1 MAGGKIDILVE
12 PDLKG
17 FEGKMESGLQ
27 GGLGKAKSFAAQLG
41 LLFGAAELAKG
52 IAGLGVQFESQMNTM
67 AAVSQATGAQLDAVA
82 EKARELGND
91 TSLTATSAS
100 DAAAAMTEL
109 AKGGF
114 TVEQSMDAAR
124 GTLQLAAAAQVDA
137 ATAATIQSQALQ
149 SFSLGAADAA
159 RVSDILAGA
168 ANASSAE
175 IEGIA
180 QGLQQAGTVANQ
192 FGLTID
198 DTATALAM
206 FANAGIQG
214 SDAGTLL
221 KSALLALTDQGKPA
235 QAAMEELGL
244 SVYDMQG
251 NFVGLPSLFEQLARA
266 QSEMTPEAYQAA
278 TATLFGSDAM
288 RLAGIAADQGR
299 GGFENLREAVT
310 RQGQA
315 AEVAAA
321 QTRGLPGALER
332 VQNAA
337 EEAGLAIYTA
347 LSDELVA
354 GVDAATTAIEG
365 LGPVLAAGFET
376 ALAVIGPVA
385 SGIGDV
391 GSAMSGLIGPATGA
405 AAAMALA
412 KWGDFPA
419 KLGAGT
425 GALKGFGDQMLIQA
439 KLAHQSGVEIT
450 RVGEAIAVLESRSPT
465 ISKMGDAYRK
475 SGAEARAFGQMAM
488 MTGRQVD
495 GLGGAMLTARG
506 AATRFGGELRGV
518 AAGGL
523 SLFKS
528 GAQGIMTMLGGPWGL
543 ALTAAGLAIG
553 AFVQRHQEAAQ
564 AELEHKQRQDELRG
578 TLDETTGSITA
589 QTEALVLKRAE
600 EEGWSKTATE
610 LGISQGTL
618 AQAMQGNAD
627 AIRAVDA
634 AVTVSNASAIKGS
647 EFWAKFGED
656 LTRAGVSADDVAQSL
671 NGNAEASKRL
681 GDALD
686 EIPRKSALSSNR
698 AGLRDLK
705 REIDEATEG
714 ANALRDGVMG
724 YSDKLAEVQTQLEA
738 ERQLALAEALKAT
751 RGAVDLLGDSITAI
765 PDDKS
770 IRVEAD
776 AVTDETRKKLEE
788 MGLKVSE
795 PFNGEVTVT
804 FPDGMDI
811 ITMLDAIGVKID
823 ALPESGYIEIKNN
836 SPEVQAQLE
845 QLGLTTMDFEGK
857 VVLNSNDPE
866 VQERMIALGLLVREG
881 ADGEVRISDNVAE
894 VLAKLHG
901 LDGTRTEGD
910 HTQNDNVDETKKR
923 IDGLNDAN
931 TAAGHTQSDN
941 VPEAKRRI
949 DELNNRNTTST
960 HTIIT
965 RRVEMWQRMG
975 LSPEQA
981 NRAANNPDPYM
992 PQPMRLGGR
1001 LPAYAIG
1008 DRHSG
1013 YRLPSTGPGTEIVDG
1028 FLALDMSGMPVARL
1042 DAREWVINGES
1053 SETYHQL
1060 LRGINADTPRARAAM
1075 AAYES
1080 MPGYA
1085 KGRNPR
1091 GDDDRDTGR
1100 TDTDDT
1106 DDDKEDDTESG
1117 VDRAFRELEATS
1129 GGPYVWGGT
1138 SKGGSDCSGYVGLWQ
1153 IALQDLTPREQRLGT
1168 THTLLNGGW
1177 PDLVPGTDGLFI
1189 VGVNSQHMVAQLD
1202 GVNIESGGNG
1212 MQVGAGVTS
1221 PHALGGATL
1230 YYLPDS
1236 KIVGGTG
1243 KGRTSRSSGSSSGG
1257 DGKTDAERER
1267 ERLDEMA
1274 AESKPRLARSN
1285 THIPPD
1291 PIMSAALTGANDPT
1305 GLLELTRAGAWTDR
1319 FGITHAAPEDDPL
1332 VEFLLWAYGDQEQAD
1347 ADLAAAFNEANDP
1360 TGVRSMIEAGV
1371 WTGRFGAHYRAG
1383 RDSELV
1389 KAVQAA
1395 RQNGGYYAI
1404 RLRELQGEL
1413 EDRPSSVS
1421 ELLGNAAK
1429 GLVSETTS
1437 DVFTV
1442 LGHDDEL
1449 GPLLQIGLLAGKRA
1463 RGQTGGVD
1471 ASGKIVIED
1480 SSATEAK
1487 SGPSSTAPGVS
1498 EAEAEEIQPTGSA
1511 VYDPARGT
1519 EQWAGEILRALSITG
1534 NPSSWQGPMTEQGD
1548 IESGGDPD
1556 AMGPDSAEGRPA
1568 GVWQVKPRTYDAYR
1582 DPNLVNDVHDVLSNG
1597 VAALRYINAEYDQ
1610 LPWPTAA
1617 GYQAGGP
1624 VKRSKTGGRGPK
1636 DTIPAWLADGEFVVN
1651 ADAARENEAALT
1663 MINDGAD
1670 AAHVFA
1676 DAAVTT
1682 GTMAA
1687 GVGIDA
1693 LGGAARA
1700 AAMSMGPEG
1709 AALMPMIA
1717 MGEQLGGVLVDNL
1730 GQLAQSLAD
1739 DTISTAATSLAEQVD
1754 AGYSDARLSREVQV
1768 AQAAGRGGQRGVG
1781 TAVAERPP
1789 RPINVNAPGYDR
1801 RDLVA
1806 GIREAVNIERWE
1818 QGF

>member
-27 GGLGKAKSFAAQLG
+27 GGLGKARTFAAQLG

-52 IAGLGVQFESQMNTM
+52 VVGLGVEFESQMNTM
-67 AAVSQATGAQLDAVA
+67 SAVSQATGTQLDAVA
-82 EKARELGND
+82 AKARELGND
-91 TSLTATSAS
+91 TSLTATSAT

-114 TVEQSMDAAR
+114 TVEQSMSAAK
-124 GTLQLAAAAQVDA
+124 GTLQLAAAAQIDA

-149 SFSLGAADAA
+149 SFSLGAEDAA

-251 NFVGLPSLFEQLARA
+251 NFVGLPSLFEQLSKA

-299 GGFENLREAVT
+299 GGFENLRDAVT

-321 QTRGLPGALER
+321 QTKGLPGALER

-354 GVDAATTAIEG
+354 GVDAATSAIEG

-376 ALAVIGPVA
+376 ALGVIGPVA

-391 GSAMSGLIGPATGA
+391 GSAMSGLIGPATGMA
-405 AAAMALA
+405 AAIGMA
-412 KWGDFPA
+412 KWSDMPDRLA
-419 KLGAGT
+419 RST
-425 GALKGFGDQMLIQA
+425 GALRALGIESKRNQEFFAANG
-439 KLAHQSGVEIT
+439 QSIGRLTGALYEVEN
-450 RVGEAIAVLESRSPT
+450 RVPAIHRMGEAYRST
-465 ISKMGDAYRK
+465 
-475 SGAEARAFGQMAM
+475 GAQARAMGTLTRASALET
-488 MTGRQVD
+488 TGLHQQFLLAK
-495 GLGGAMLTARG
+495 GSAQTFGGALQGT
-506 AATRFGGELRGV
+506 

-523 SLFKS
+523 SALKTGAS
-528 GAQGIMTMLGGPWGL
+528 GLVSFLGGPWGV
-543 ALTAAGLAIG
+543 AFAAAGLAIG
-553 AFVQRHQEAAQ
+553 ALVQKHQEAAQ
-564 AELEHKQRQDELRG
+564 AELEHKQRQAELRD
-578 TLDETTGSITA
+578 TLDGTTGAITA
-589 QTEALVLKRAE
+589 QTEALMLKRAE
-600 EEGWSKTATE
+600 EAGWAQTATE

-618 AQAMQGNAD
+618 AQAMQGNAR
-627 AIRAVDA
+627 AIGEVDA
-634 AVTVSNASAIKGS
+634 AVAASNASAIRGS
-647 EFWAKFGED
+647 DFWGKYGASLD
-656 LTRAGVSADDVAQSL
+656 AAGVSAADMGAAMA
-671 NGNAEASKRL
+671 GNEDAARRVNKALHDIDAENKGVFSAGEWSTLQHELEETTK
-681 GDALD
+681 DAND
-686 EIPRKSALSSNR
+686 
-698 AGLRDLK
+698 
-705 REIDEATEG
+705 
-714 ANALRDGVMG
+714 LRDGVKG
-724 YSDKLAEVQTQLEA
+724 ASDELDEVQTEKA
-738 ERQLALAEALKAT
+738 RQQMLALERAMEST
-751 RGAVDLLGDSITAI
+751 RGAADLIGDAITAI
-765 PDDKS
+765 PDDKTVKVRS
-770 IRVEAD
+770 D
-776 AVTDETRKKLEE
+776 AITDDTRRKLEE
-788 MGLKVSE
+788 LDLQVSE
-795 PFNGEVTVT
+795 PFNGEVTIT

-811 ITMLDAIGVKID
+811 VTMLDSLGVQIETLPDGHIGITND
-823 ALPESGYIEIKNN
+823 
-836 SPEVQAQLE
+836 SPEVRE
-845 QLGLTTMDFEGK
+845 QLGMLGLTVAELPDGSIIID
-857 VVLNSNDPE
+857 SNDPQ
-866 VQERMIALGLLVREG
+866 VQERMIALGLLVREDKTG
-881 ADGEVRISDNVAE
+881 SVRIADNVDE
-894 VLAKLHG
+894 VLAKIYG
-901 LDGTRTEGD
+901 IDGTQTSGD
-910 HTQNDNVDETKKR
+910 HTQHDNVDDTHGR
-923 IDGLNDAN
+923 IGTLNSAN
-931 TAAGHTQSDN
+931 TDAGHRQSDN
-941 VPEAKRRI
+941 VPETKSRI
-949 DELNNRNTTST
+949 DELNNRNTSST
-960 HTIIT
+960 HTITT
-965 RRVEMWQRMG
+965 RRVEYWVSQGYSRQDAG
-975 LSPEQA
+975 RIQGPVPV
-981 NRAANNPDPYM
+981 NNT
-992 PQPMRLGGR
+992 GGR
-1001 LPAYAIG
+1001 FPAYAGG
-1008 DRHSG
+1008 DRHDG
-1013 YRLPSTGPGTEIVDG
+1013 YRLPGTGPGTEITDG
-1028 FLALDMSGMPVARL
+1028 FLAVDMMGMPVARL
-1042 DAREWVINGES
+1042 DADEWIINGES
-1053 SETYHQL
+1053 SEKYHQL
-1060 LRGINADTPRARAAM
+1060 LRGINQNTPKARAALDM
-1075 AAYES
+1075 FQS

-1085 KGRNPR
+1085 EGRNPR
-1091 GDDDRDTGR
+1091 GEDDDRDTGR
-1100 TDTDDT
+1100 TDADDT
-1106 DDDKEDDTESG
+1106 DADDDEDDAESG
-1117 VDRAFRELEATS
+1117 VDRAFRELEGTS

-1153 IALQDLTPREQRLGT
+1153 IALQDIEPREQRLGT
-1168 THTLLNGGW
+1168 THTLLGGGW
-1177 PDLVPGTDGLFI
+1177 PDLVPGSDGLFI
-1189 VGVNSQHMVAQLD
+1189 VGVNSEHMVAQLD
-1202 GVNIESGGNG
+1202 GTNIESGGNG
-1212 MQVGAGVTS
+1212 MQVGAGATS

-1230 YYLPDS
+1230 YYLPDD
-1236 KIVGGTG
+1236 KIVGGAG
-1243 KGRTSRSSGSSSGG
+1243 KGSSSRSSGSSSG
-1257 DGKTDAERER
+1257 DKKTDAERER

-1274 AESKPRLARSN
+1274 AESSPRLARSN
-1285 THIPPD
+1285 TQIPPD

-1319 FGITHAAPEDDPL
+1319 FGVAHAPEQDPL
-1332 VEFLLWAYGDQEQAD
+1332 VEFLLWAYGDQDQAD
-1347 ADLAAAFNEANDP
+1347 TDLAAAFNEANDP

-1395 RQNGGYYAI
+1395 RENGGYYAI

-1421 ELLGNAAK
+1421 ELLGNAA
-1429 GLVSETTS
+1429 GDAVTEGTS
-1437 DVFTV
+1437 DLFSV

-1449 GPLLQIGLLAGKRA
+1449 GPLLQLGMLAGKRA
-1463 RGQTGGVD
+1463 RGQSGGVD

-1480 SSATEAK
+1480 STAAEPK
-1487 SGPSSTAPGVS
+1487 SGPGGSGIS

-1519 EQWAGEILRALSITG
+1519 EQWAGEILRALEITD
-1534 NPSSWQGPMTEQGD
+1534 NPAAWSGPMTEQGD
-1548 IESGGDPD
+1548 IESGGNPD
-1556 AMGPDSAEGRPA
+1556 AVGPDSPEGTPE
-1568 GVWQVKPRTYDAYR
+1568 GVWQVKPGTYSAYR

-1597 VAALRYINAEYDQ
+1597 VAALRYINATYDQ

-1617 GYQAGGP
+1617 GYQTGGP
-1624 VKRSKTGGRGPK
+1624 VYPGKRGGRGPK
-1636 DTIPAWLADGEFVVN
+1636 DTIPVWLSEGEFVVN

-1687 GVGIDA
+1687 GIGVDA

-1700 AAMSMGPEG
+1700 AASSLGPQG

-1730 GQLAQSLAD
+1730 GQLAQGLAD
-1739 DTISTAATSLAEQVD
+1739 DTINTAATSLAEQVD
-1754 AGYSDARLSREVQV
+1754 AGYSDERLAREVQV
-1768 AQAAGRGGQRGVG
+1768 AQVAGRGAGAGGG
-1781 TAVAERPP
+1781 TAVAERPA
-1789 RPINVNAPGYDR
+1789 RPINVQANGYDR
-1801 RDLVA
+1801 RELVA
-1806 GIREAVNIERWE
+1806 GVREAINIERWE

>member
-41 LLFGAAELAKG
+41 LIFGAAELAKG
-52 IAGLGVQFESQMNTM
+52 IVGLGVEFESQMNTM
-67 AAVSQATGAQLDAVA
+67 AAVSQATGTQLDAVA
-82 EKARELGND
+82 AKARELGND
-91 TSLTATSAS
+91 TSLTATSAT

-114 TVEQSMDAAR
+114 SVEQSMDAAK
-124 GTLQLAAAAQVDA
+124 GTLQLAAAAQIDA

-149 SFSLGAADAA
+149 SFSLGAEDAA

-251 NFVGLPSLFEQLARA
+251 NFVGLPSLFEQLAAA

-288 RLAGIAADQGR
+288 RLAGIAAEQGR
-299 GGFENLREAVT
+299 GGFENLRDAVT

-321 QTRGLPGALER
+321 QTEGLPGALER

-337 EEAGLAIYTA
+337 EEAGLAVYTA
-347 LSDELVA
+347 LSDEMVA
-354 GVDAATTAIEG
+354 GVDAATAAIEA
-365 LGPVLAAGFET
+365 LGPVVAAGFET

-391 GSAMSGLIGPATGA
+391 ASAMSGLIGPATGM
-405 AAAMALA
+405 AAAMAMS
-412 KWGDFPA
+412 KWADLPG

-425 GALKGFGDQMLIQA
+425 GALKSFGDEMLLQA
-439 KLAHQSGVEIT
+439 KLAHQSGVEIG

-475 SGAEARAFGQMAM
+475 TGAEARVLGQMAM
-488 MTGRQVD
+488 MTGREVD
-495 GLGGAMLTARG
+495 DLGGRMLVARG
-506 AATRFGGELRGV
+506 AATRFGGELRGI

-528 GAQGIMTMLGGPWGL
+528 GAQGLLTLLGGPWGL

-553 AFVQRHQEAAQ
+553 ALVQRHQEAAQ

-578 TLDETTGSITA
+578 TLDQTTGSITA

-618 AQAMQGNAD
+618 AQAMQGNAE
-627 AIRAVDA
+627 AIREVDA
-634 AVTVSNASAIKGS
+634 AVTVSYASAIRGS

-656 LTRAGVSADDVAQSL
+656 LTKAGVSADDVAESL

-686 EIPRKSALSSNR
+686 AIPQKSMFESNR
-698 AGLRDLK
+698 AGLRDLR
-705 REIDEATEG
+705 REIDGATEG
-714 ANALRDGVMG
+714 AKALRDGVKG
-724 YSDKLAEVQTQLEA
+724 YSDLLAEVQTQLAA
-738 ERQLALAEALKAT
+738 ERQLALAEAMEAT
-751 RGAVDLLGDSITAI
+751 RGVADLLGDAITAI
-765 PDDKS
+765 PDDKTVKVAS
-770 IRVEAD
+770 D
-776 AVTDETRKKLEE
+776 AVTADTRRELEE
-788 MGLKVSE
+788 LGLQVSQ

-811 ITMLDAIGVKID
+811 VTMLDAIGVKIG
-823 ALPESGYIEIKNN
+823 ALPETGHIEILNN

-857 VVLNSNDPE
+857 VVLDSNDPE
-866 VQERMIALGLLVREG
+866 VMERMIALGLLVREDKTG
-881 ADGEVRISDNVAE
+881 QVRIADNVDE
-894 VLAKLHG
+894 VLARLHG
-901 LDGTRTEGD
+901 LDGKQTSGD
-910 HTQNDNVDETKKR
+910 HTQHDNVDDTQRR
-923 IDGLNDAN
+923 IRGLNDEN
-931 TAAGHTQSDN
+931 TGAGHTQDDN
-941 VPEAKRRI
+941 VPDVRREI
-949 DELNNRNTTST
+949 DSLNNRNTSST
-960 HTIIT
+960 HTITT
-965 RRVEMWQRMG
+965 RRVEYWVSQG
-975 LSPEQA
+975 YSQEQA
-981 NRAANNPDPYM
+981 GRIQGPVPLNNA
-992 PQPMRLGGR
+992 GGR
-1001 LPAYAIG
+1001 FLPAYALG
-1008 DRHSG
+1008 DRHAG
-1013 YRLPSTGPGTEIVDG
+1013 YRLPSTGPGTEITDG
-1028 FLALDMSGMPVARL
+1028 FLAVDGYGMPVARL
-1042 DAREWVINGES
+1042 DADEWIINGES

-1075 AAYES
+1075 AAYQS
-1080 MPGYA
+1080 LPGYA
-1085 KGRNPR
+1085 EGRNPR
-1091 GDDDRDTGR
+1091 GDDDDRDTGR
-1100 TDTDDT
+1100 TDADDTDT
-1106 DDDKEDDTESG
+1106 DDDEDDTESG
-1117 VDRAFRELEATS
+1117 VDRAFRELEGTS

-1138 SKGGSDCSGYVGLWQ
+1138 SKSGADCSGYVGLWQ
-1153 IALQDLTPREQRLGT
+1153 IALQDITPREQRLGT
-1168 THTLLNGGW
+1168 THTLLSGQW

-1189 VGVNSQHMVAQLD
+1189 VGVNSEHMVAQLD
-1202 GVNIESGGNG
+1202 GTNIESGGSG
-1212 MQVGAGVTS
+1212 MQVGAGATS
-1221 PHALGGATL
+1221 PYALGGATL
-1230 YYLPDS
+1230 YYLPDD
-1236 KIVGGTG
+1236 KIVGGAN
-1243 KGRTSRSSGSSSGG
+1243 KGRSSRSSSGG
-1257 DGKTDAERER
+1257 DKKMDAERER

-1285 THIPPD
+1285 TQIPPD

-1319 FGITHAAPEDDPL
+1319 FGVAHAPEDDPL
-1332 VEFLLWAYGDQEQAD
+1332 VEFLLWAYGDQDQAD
-1347 ADLAAAFNEANDP
+1347 TDLAAAFNEANDP

-1395 RQNGGYYAI
+1395 RENGGYYAI

-1413 EDRPSSVS
+1413 DDRPSSVS
-1421 ELLGNAAK
+1421 ELLGNAA
-1429 GLVSETTS
+1429 GDAVTEGTS
-1437 DVFTV
+1437 DLFTV

-1449 GPLLQIGLLAGKRA
+1449 GPLLQLGILAGKRA
-1463 RGQTGGVD
+1463 RGQSGGVD

-1480 SSATEAK
+1480 STAAEPK
-1487 SGPSSTAPGVS
+1487 PSSAASAPGVS
-1498 EAEAEEIQPTGSA
+1498 EEEAEETQPTGSA
-1511 VYDPARGT
+1511 VYDPSRGA
-1519 EQWAGEILRALSITG
+1519 EQWAGEILRALEITG
-1534 NPSSWQGPMTEQGD
+1534 NPSSWSGPMTEQGD
-1548 IESGGDPD
+1548 IESGGDPS
-1556 AMGPDSAEGRPA
+1556 ALGPDSPEGRPA
-1568 GVWQVKPRTYDAYR
+1568 GVWQVKPGTYSAYR

-1597 VAALRYINAEYDQ
+1597 VAALRYVNATYDQ

-1617 GYQAGGP
+1617 GYQDGGP
-1624 VKRSKTGGRGPK
+1624 VTRGKRGGRGPK
-1636 DTIPAWLADGEFVVN
+1636 DTIPVWLSEGEFVVN
-1651 ADAARENEAALT
+1651 ADAAREHEAALT

-1687 GVGIDA
+1687 GIGVDA

-1700 AAMSMGPEG
+1700 AASSLGPQG
-1709 AALMPMIA
+1709 AALMPMIS
-1717 MGEQLGGVLVDNL
+1717 MGEQLGGVLVENL
-1730 GQLAQSLAD
+1730 GQLAQGLAD
-1739 DTISTAATSLAEQVD
+1739 DTIDTAATSLAEQFD
-1754 AGYSDARLSREVQV
+1754 AGYSDSRLAREVQV
-1768 AQAAGRGGQRGVG
+1768 AQAAGRGAHAGGG
-1781 TAVAERPP
+1781 TAVAERPA
-1789 RPINVNAPGYDR
+1789 RPINVNTNGYDR

-1806 GIREAVNIERWE
+1806 GIRQATYIERWE

>member
-27 GGLGKAKSFAAQLG
+27 GGLGKARNFAAQLG

-52 IAGLGVQFESQMNTM
+52 VVGLGVQFESQMNTM
-67 AAVSQATGAQLDAVA
+67 SAVSQATGTQLDAVA
-82 EKARELGND
+82 AKARELGND
-91 TSLTATSAS
+91 TSLTATSAT

-114 TVEQSMDAAR
+114 TVEQSMSAAK
-124 GTLQLAAAAQVDA
+124 GTLQLAAAAQIDA

-149 SFSLGAADAA
+149 SFSLGAEDAA

-180 QGLQQAGTVANQ
+180 QGLQQAGTVASQ

-251 NFVGLPSLFEQLARA
+251 NFVGLPSLFEQLAQA

-299 GGFENLREAVT
+299 GGFENLRDAVT

-321 QTRGLPGALER
+321 QTKGLPGALER

-347 LSDELVA
+347 LSDELVT
-354 GVDAATTAIEG
+354 GVDAATSAIEG

-376 ALAVIGPVA
+376 ALGVIGPVA

-391 GSAMSGLIGPATGA
+391 ASALSGLAGPAGGAIAAIGISTWADLPNRLNAGSSALLGFGGHMQAQQKLAQRMGKEIGTIGSAL
-405 AAAMALA
+405 
-412 KWGDFPA
+412 
-419 KLGAGT
+419 
-425 GALKGFGDQMLIQA
+425 
-439 KLAHQSGVEIT
+439 
-450 RVGEAIAVLESRSPT
+450 AVLESRSPAVAGMAGAFRT
-465 ISKMGDAYRK
+465 AASPAMTLGKNTKRAAEDLSGLARVSQVAKGNALQLGGTLSGVAHGGMSLLK
-475 SGAEARAFGQMAM
+475 SGAS
-488 MTGRQVD
+488 
-495 GLGGAMLTARG
+495 GLVS
-506 AATRFGGELRGV
+506 F
-518 AAGGL
+518 
-523 SLFKS
+523 
-528 GAQGIMTMLGGPWGL
+528 LGGPWGV
-543 ALTAAGLAIG
+543 AFAAAGLAIG
-553 AFVQRHQEAAQ
+553 ALVQKHQEAAQ
-564 AELEHKQRQDELRG
+564 AEIEHKQRQAELRD
-578 TLDETTGSITA
+578 TLDDTTGSITA
-589 QTEALVLKRAE
+589 QTEALMLKRAE
-600 EEGWSKTATE
+600 EAGWAQTATE

-618 AQAMQGNAD
+618 AQAMQGNAR
-627 AIRAVDA
+627 AIGEVDA
-634 AVTVSNASAIKGS
+634 AVAASNASAIRGS
-647 EFWAKFGED
+647 DFWGKYGSSLDA
-656 LTRAGVSADDVAQSL
+656 AGVSAADMGAAMA
-671 NGNAEASKRL
+671 GNE
-681 GDALD
+681 DAARRVNKALHD
-686 EIPRKSALSSNR
+686 IDADNYGTFSAGEWSTLQHE
-698 AGLRDLK
+698 LEETTQD
-705 REIDEATEG
+705 
-714 ANALRDGVMG
+714 ANDLRDGVKG
-724 YSDKLAEVQTQLEA
+724 ASDELDEVQTEKARKQM
-738 ERQLALAEALKAT
+738 LALERAMEST
-751 RGAVDLLGDSITAI
+751 RGAADLIGDAITSI
-765 PDDKS
+765 PDDKTVKVRS
-770 IRVEAD
+770 D
-776 AVTDETRKKLEE
+776 AITDDTRRKLEE
-788 MGLKVSE
+788 LDLQVSE
-795 PFNGEVTVT
+795 PFNGEVTIT

-811 ITMLDAIGVKID
+811 VTMLDSLGVQIETLPDGHIGITND
-823 ALPESGYIEIKNN
+823 
-836 SPEVQAQLE
+836 SPEVRE
-845 QLGLTTMDFEGK
+845 QLGLLGLTVSELPDGSIIID
-857 VVLNSNDPE
+857 SNDPQ
-866 VQERMIALGLLVREG
+866 VQERMIALGLLVKDEMT
-881 ADGEVRISDNVAE
+881 GEVRIADNVDE
-894 VLAKLHG
+894 VLAKIYG
-901 LDGTRTEGD
+901 IDGTQTSGD
-910 HTQNDNVDETKKR
+910 HTQNDNVDDTHGR
-923 IDGLNDAN
+923 IDSLNSAN
-931 TAAGHTQSDN
+931 TDAGHRQSDN
-941 VPEAKRRI
+941 VPEAKSRI
-949 DELNNRNTTST
+949 DELNNRNTSST
-960 HTIIT
+960 HTITT
-965 RRVEMWQRMG
+965 RRVEYWVSQGHSREDAG
-975 LSPEQA
+975 RIQGPVPI
-981 NRAANNPDPYM
+981 NNT
-992 PQPMRLGGR
+992 GGR
-1001 LPAYAIG
+1001 FPAYAGG
-1008 DRHSG
+1008 DRHDG
-1013 YRLPSTGPGTEIVDG
+1013 YRLPGAGPGTEITDG
-1028 FLALDMSGMPVARL
+1028 FLAVDMMGMPVARL
-1042 DAREWVINGES
+1042 DADEWIINGES

-1060 LRGINADTPRARAAM
+1060 LRGINQNTPKARAALNM
-1075 AAYES
+1075 FQS

-1085 KGRNPR
+1085 EGRNPR
-1091 GDDDRDTGR
+1091 GDDDDRDTGR
-1100 TDTDDT
+1100 TDADDTDT
-1106 DDDKEDDTESG
+1106 DDDEDDAESG
-1117 VDRAFRELEATS
+1117 VDRAFRELEGTS

-1153 IALQDLTPREQRLGT
+1153 IALQDIEPREQRLGT
-1168 THTLLNGGW
+1168 THTLLGGGW

-1189 VGVNSQHMVAQLD
+1189 VGVNSEHMVAQLD
-1202 GVNIESGGNG
+1202 GTNIESGGNG
-1212 MQVGAGVTS
+1212 MQVGAGATS

-1230 YYLPDS
+1230 YYLPDD
-1236 KIVGGTG
+1236 KIVGGSG
-1243 KGRTSRSSGSSSGG
+1243 KGRSSRSGSTS
-1257 DGKTDAERER
+1257 DKKTDAERER

-1274 AESKPRLARSN
+1274 AESSPRLARSN
-1285 THIPPD
+1285 TQLPPD

-1319 FGITHAAPEDDPL
+1319 FGVAHAPEQDPL
-1332 VEFLLWAYGDQEQAD
+1332 VEFLMWAYGDQDQAD
-1347 ADLAAAFNEANDP
+1347 TDLAAAFNEANDP

-1395 RQNGGYYAI
+1395 RENGGYYAI

-1413 EDRPSSVS
+1413 EDGPSSVS
-1421 ELLGNAAK
+1421 ELLGNAA
-1429 GLVSETTS
+1429 GDAVTEGTS
-1437 DVFTV
+1437 DLFSV

-1449 GPLLQIGLLAGKRA
+1449 GPLLQLGMLAGKRA
-1463 RGQTGGVD
+1463 RGQSGGVD

-1480 SSATEAK
+1480 STAAEPK
-1487 SGPSSTAPGVS
+1487 SGPAGSGIS

-1519 EQWAGEILRALSITG
+1519 EQWAGEILRALEITD
-1534 NPSSWQGPMTEQGD
+1534 NPSAWSGPMTEQGD
-1548 IESGGDPD
+1548 IESGGNPD
-1556 AMGPDSAEGRPA
+1556 AVGPDSAEGTPE
-1568 GVWQVKPRTYDAYR
+1568 GVWQVKPGTYSAYR
-1582 DPNLVNDVHDVLSNG
+1582 DPNLVDDVRDVLSNG
-1597 VAALRYINAEYDQ
+1597 VAALRYINATYDA

-1617 GYQAGGP
+1617 GYQSGGQ
-1624 VKRSKTGGRGPK
+1624 VYSGKRGGRGPK
-1636 DTIPAWLADGEFVVN
+1636 DNIPVWLSEGEFVVN

-1687 GVGIDA
+1687 GIGVDA

-1700 AAMSMGPEG
+1700 AVSSLGPQG
-1709 AALMPMIA
+1709 AALMPAIA

-1730 GQLAQSLAD
+1730 GQLAQGLAD

-1754 AGYSDARLSREVQV
+1754 AGYSDERLAREVQV
-1768 AQAAGRGGQRGVG
+1768 AQVAGRGTGAGGG
-1781 TAVAERPP
+1781 TAVAERPA
-1789 RPINVNAPGYDR
+1789 RPINVQATGYDR
-1801 RDLVA
+1801 RELVA
-1806 GIREAVNIERWE
+1806 GIRQATNIERWE

>member
-27 GGLGKAKSFAAQLG
+27 GGLGKARSFAAQLG

-52 IAGLGVQFESQMNTM
+52 VVGLGVEFESQMNTM
-67 AAVSQATGAQLDAVA
+67 SAVSQATGTQLDAVA
-82 EKARELGND
+82 AKARELGND

-114 TVEQSMDAAR
+114 SVEQSMSAAK
-124 GTLQLAAAAQVDA
+124 GTLQLAAAAQIDA

-149 SFSLGAADAA
+149 SFSLGAEDAA

-180 QGLQQAGTVANQ
+180 QGLQQAGTVASQ

-251 NFVGLPSLFEQLARA
+251 NFVGLPSLFEQLAAA

-299 GGFENLREAVT
+299 GGFENLRDAVT

-321 QTRGLPGALER
+321 QTKGLPGALER

-354 GVDAATTAIEG
+354 GVDAATSAIEG

-376 ALAVIGPVA
+376 ALGVIGPVA

-391 GSAMSGLIGPATGA
+391 GSAMSGLIGPATGMA
-405 AAAMALA
+405 AALALA
-412 KWGDFPA
+412 KWGDLPA

-425 GALKGFGDQMLIQA
+425 GALKGFGDEMLLQA
-439 KLAHQSGVEIT
+439 KLAHQSGVEIG
-450 RVGEAIAVLESRSPT
+450 RVGEAVAVLESRSPT

-475 SGAEARAFGQMAM
+475 SGAEARVFGQMAM

-495 GLGGAMLTARG
+495 DLGGHMLVARG

-528 GAQGIMTMLGGPWGL
+528 GAQGIMTLLGGPWGL

-578 TLDETTGSITA
+578 TLDQTTGSITA

-627 AIRAVDA
+627 AIREVDA
-634 AVTVSNASAIKGS
+634 AVTVSYASAIKGS
-647 EFWAKFGED
+647 EFWGKFGDD
-656 LTRAGVSADDVAQSL
+656 LAKAGVSADDVAESL

-686 EIPRKSALSSNR
+686 EIPQKSKFESNR
-698 AGLRDLK
+698 AGLQDLK
-705 REIDEATEG
+705 REIDNTTEG
-714 ANALRDGVMG
+714 AKALRDGVKG
-724 YSDKLAEVQTQLEA
+724 YSDRLAEVQTQLAA
-738 ERQLALAEALKAT
+738 ERQLALAKAMEAT
-751 RGAVDLLGDSITAI
+751 RGAADLLGDSITAI

-770 IRVEAD
+770 IRVAAD
-776 AVTDETRKKLEE
+776 AVTEDTRKKLEE
-788 MGLKVSE
+788 LGLQVSQ
-795 PFNGEVTVT
+795 PFNGEVTVS

-811 ITMLDAIGVKID
+811 VTMLDSIGVQIEK
-823 ALPESGYIEIKNN
+823 LPSGHISISND
-836 SPEVQAQLE
+836 SPEVRAQLE
-845 QLGLTTMDFEGK
+845 QLGLK
-857 VVLNSNDPE
+857 VAELPDGRVIIDSNDPQ
-866 VQERMIALGLLVREG
+866 VQERMIALGLLVRE
-881 ADGEVRISDNVAE
+881 DKTGEVRIADNVDE
-894 VLAKLHG
+894 VLARLHG
-901 LDGTRTEGD
+901 DLDGTQTSGD
-910 HTQNDNVDETKKR
+910 HTQHDNVDDTHGR
-923 IDGLNDAN
+923 IDTLNSAN
-931 TAAGHTQSDN
+931 TDAGHRQSDN
-941 VPEAKRRI
+941 VPETKSRI
-949 DELNNRNTTST
+949 DELNNRNTSST
-960 HTIIT
+960 HTITT
-965 RRVEMWQRMG
+965 RRVEYWVSQGYSRQEAG
-975 LSPEQA
+975 RIQGPVPI
-981 NRAANNPDPYM
+981 NNT
-992 PQPMRLGGR
+992 GGR
-1001 LPAYAIG
+1001 FPAYAAG

-1013 YRLPSTGPGTEIVDG
+1013 YRLPGTGPGTEITDG
-1028 FLALDMSGMPVARL
+1028 FLAVDMMGMPVARL
-1042 DAREWVINGES
+1042 DANEWIINGES

-1075 AAYES
+1075 AAYQS

-1085 KGRNPR
+1085 EGRNPR
-1091 GDDDRDTGR
+1091 GDDDDRDTGR
-1100 TDTDDT
+1100 TDADDT
-1106 DDDKEDDTESG
+1106 DADDDEDDAESG
-1117 VDRAFRELEATS
+1117 VDRAFRELEGTS

-1153 IALQDLTPREQRLGT
+1153 IALQDIEPREQRLGT
-1168 THTLLNGGW
+1168 TNTLLGGGW

-1189 VGVNSQHMVAQLD
+1189 VGVNSEHMVAQLD

-1212 MQVGAGVTS
+1212 MQVGAGATS

-1230 YYLPDS
+1230 YYLPDD
-1236 KIVGGTG
+1236 KIVGGAG
-1243 KGRTSRSSGSSSGG
+1243 KGRTSRTSRSSGSSSG

-1274 AESKPRLARSN
+1274 AESSPRLARSN
-1285 THIPPD
+1285 TQIPPD

-1319 FGITHAAPEDDPL
+1319 FGVAHAPEQDPL
-1332 VEFLLWAYGDQEQAD
+1332 VEFLLWAYGDQDQAD
-1347 ADLAAAFNEANDP
+1347 TDLAAAFNEANDP

-1395 RQNGGYYAI
+1395 RENGGYYAI

-1421 ELLGNAAK
+1421 ELLGNAA
-1429 GLVSETTS
+1429 GDAVTEGTS
-1437 DVFTV
+1437 DLFTV

-1449 GPLLQIGLLAGKRA
+1449 GPLLQLGMLAGKRA
-1463 RGQTGGVD
+1463 RGQAGGVD

-1480 SSATEAK
+1480 STAAEPK
-1487 SGPSSTAPGVS
+1487 PSSAASAAGVS

-1519 EQWAGEILRALSITG
+1519 EQWAGEILRALEITG
-1534 NPSSWQGPMTEQGD
+1534 NPAAWSGPMTEQGD
-1548 IESGGDPD
+1548 IESGGNPD
-1556 AMGPDSAEGRPA
+1556 AVGPDSPEGTPE
-1568 GVWQVKPRTYDAYR
+1568 GVWQAKPGTYSAYR

-1597 VAALRYINAEYDQ
+1597 VAALRYVNATYDQ

-1617 GYQAGGP
+1617 GYQTGGP
-1624 VKRSKTGGRGPK
+1624 VYPGKRGGRGPK
-1636 DTIPAWLADGEFVVN
+1636 DTIPVWLSEGEFVVN

-1687 GVGIDA
+1687 GIGVDA

-1700 AAMSMGPEG
+1700 AASSLGPQG

-1730 GQLAQSLAD
+1730 GQLAQGLAD
-1739 DTISTAATSLAEQVD
+1739 DTINTAATSLAEQVD
-1754 AGYSDARLSREVQV
+1754 AGYSDERLAREVQV
-1768 AQAAGRGGQRGVG
+1768 AQAGGRGARAGGG
-1781 TAVAERPP
+1781 TAVAERPA
-1789 RPINVNAPGYDR
+1789 RPINVHAPGYDR

-1806 GIREAVNIERWE
+1806 GIRQATYIERWE

>member
-1 MAGGKIDILVE
+1 
-12 PDLKG
+12 
-17 FEGKMESGLQ
+17 MESGLQ
-27 GGLGKAKSFAAQLG
+27 GGLGKARNFAAQLG

-52 IAGLGVQFESQMNTM
+52 VVGLGVEFESQMNTM
-67 AAVSQATGAQLDAVA
+67 SAVSQATGTQLDAVA
-82 EKARELGND
+82 AKARELGND

-114 TVEQSMDAAR
+114 TVEQSMSAAK
-124 GTLQLAAAAQVDA
+124 GTLQLAAAAQIDA

-149 SFSLGAADAA
+149 SFSLGAEDAA

-251 NFVGLPSLFEQLARA
+251 NFVGLPSLFEQLAKA

-299 GGFENLREAVT
+299 GGFENLRDAVT

-321 QTRGLPGALER
+321 QTKGLPGALER

-354 GVDAATTAIEG
+354 GVDAATSAIDG

-391 GSAMSGLIGPATGA
+391 ASAMSGLIGPATGMA
-405 AAAMALA
+405 AAIAMSKWADLPGRINAGSSALQGFGGHMRAQQSLAARLGKEIGVVGSALA
-412 KWGDFPA
+412 V
-419 KLGAGT
+419 
-425 GALKGFGDQMLIQA
+425 I
-439 KLAHQSGVEIT
+439 
-450 RVGEAIAVLESRSPT
+450 ESRSPAVAGMT
-465 ISKMGDAYRK
+465 SAFRTAASPAMTLGRNTKRAAEDL
-475 SGAEARAFGQMAM
+475 SGMARVS
-488 MTGRQVD
+488 QVAK
-495 GLGGAMLTARG
+495 GNALQLGGALS
-506 AATRFGGELRGV
+506 GV
-518 AAGGL
+518 AHGGMSAL
-523 SLFKS
+523 KTGASSLVTF
-528 GAQGIMTMLGGPWGL
+528 LGGPWGV
-543 ALTAAGLAIG
+543 AFAAAGLAIG
-553 AFVQRHQEAAQ
+553 ALVQRHQEAAQ
-564 AELEHKQRQDELRG
+564 AELEHKQRQSELRD
-578 TLDETTGSITA
+578 TLDDTTGAITA
-589 QTEALVLKRAE
+589 QTEALMLKRAE
-600 EEGWSKTATE
+600 EAGWAQTATD

-618 AQAMQGNAD
+618 AQAMQGNAR
-627 AIRAVDA
+627 AIGEIDA
-634 AVTVSNASAIKGS
+634 AVAASNASAIRGS
-647 EFWAKFGED
+647 EFWAKYGSTLD
-656 LTRAGVSADDVAQSL
+656 AAGVSAADMGAAMA
-671 NGNAEASKRL
+671 GNEDAARRVNAALHDIDAEHFGVFSAGEWTTLQHELEETTR
-681 GDALD
+681 DAND
-686 EIPRKSALSSNR
+686 
-698 AGLRDLK
+698 
-705 REIDEATEG
+705 
-714 ANALRDGVMG
+714 LRDGVKG
-724 YSDKLAEVQTQLEA
+724 ASDELDEVQTEQA
-738 ERQLALAEALKAT
+738 RQELLALERAMEST
-751 RGAVDLLGDSITAI
+751 RGAADLIGDSITAI
-765 PDDKS
+765 PDDKTVKVAS
-770 IRVEAD
+770 D
-776 AVTDETRKKLEE
+776 AVTADTRRELEE
-788 MGLKVSE
+788 LGLQVSQ

-811 ITMLDAIGVKID
+811 VTMLDAIGVQIEK
-823 ALPESGYIEIKNN
+823 LPDGHIGITND
-836 SPEVQAQLE
+836 SPEVREQLE
-845 QLGLTTMDFEGK
+845 RLGLK
-857 VVLNSNDPE
+857 VAELPDGQVIIDSNDPE
-866 VQERMIALGLLVREG
+866 VMERMIALGLLVQDEMT
-881 ADGEVRISDNVAE
+881 GEIRISDNVEE

-901 LDGTRTEGD
+901 LDGTQTEGD
-910 HTQNDNVDETKKR
+910 HTQSDNVDETRGR
-923 IDGLNDAN
+923 IDGLNAAD
-931 TAAGHTQSDN
+931 TGAGHTQDDN
-941 VPEAKRRI
+941 VPDVRREI
-949 DELNNRNTTST
+949 DSLNNRNTSST
-960 HTIIT
+960 HTITT
-965 RRVEMWQRMG
+965 RRVEYWVSQGYSRQDAG
-975 LSPEQA
+975 RIQGPVPL
-981 NRAANNPDPYM
+981 NNA
-992 PQPMRLGGR
+992 GGR
-1001 LPAYAIG
+1001 FLPAYALG
-1008 DRHSG
+1008 DRHAG
-1013 YRLPSTGPGTEIVDG
+1013 YRLPSTGPGTEITDG
-1028 FLALDMSGMPVARL
+1028 FLAVDMRGMPVARL
-1042 DAREWVINGES
+1042 DADEWIINGES

-1075 AAYES
+1075 AAYQS
-1080 MPGYA
+1080 LPGYA
-1085 KGRNPR
+1085 EGRNPR
-1091 GDDDRDTGR
+1091 GDDDDDDDRDTGR
-1100 TDTDDT
+1100 TDADDT
-1106 DDDKEDDTESG
+1106 DGDEDDTESG
-1117 VDRAFRELEATS
+1117 VDRAFRELESTS

-1138 SKGGSDCSGYVGLWQ
+1138 SKSGSDCSGYVGLWQ
-1153 IALQDLTPREQRLGT
+1153 IALQDITPREQRLGT
-1168 THTLLNGGW
+1168 THTLLGGGW
-1177 PDLVPGTDGLFI
+1177 PDLVPGSDGLFI
-1189 VGVNSQHMVAQLD
+1189 VGVNSEHMVAQLD

-1212 MQVGAGVTS
+1212 MQVGAGATS

-1230 YYLPDS
+1230 YYLPDD
-1236 KIVGGTG
+1236 KIVGGAG
-1243 KGRTSRSSGSSSGG
+1243 KGRTRRSSGSSKS

-1274 AESKPRLARSN
+1274 AESSPRLARSN
-1285 THIPPD
+1285 TQIPPD

-1319 FGITHAAPEDDPL
+1319 FGVAHAPEQDPL
-1332 VEFLLWAYGDQEQAD
+1332 VEFLLWAYGDQDQAD
-1347 ADLAAAFNEANDP
+1347 TDLAAAFNEANDP
-1360 TGVRSMIEAGV
+1360 TGVRSLIEAGV

-1395 RQNGGYYAI
+1395 RENGGYYAI

-1421 ELLGNAAK
+1421 ELLGNAA
-1429 GLVSETTS
+1429 GDAVTEGTS
-1437 DVFTV
+1437 DLFTV

-1449 GPLLQIGLLAGKRA
+1449 GPLLQLGMLAGKRA
-1463 RGQTGGVD
+1463 RGQAGGVD

-1480 SSATEAK
+1480 STAAEPK
-1487 SGPSSTAPGVS
+1487 SGPGGSGIS

-1519 EQWAGEILRALSITG
+1519 EQWAGEILRALEITG
-1534 NPSSWQGPMTEQGD
+1534 NPAAWSGPMTEQGD
-1548 IESGGDPD
+1548 IESGGNPD
-1556 AMGPDSAEGRPA
+1556 AVGPDSPEGTPE
-1568 GVWQVKPRTYDAYR
+1568 GVWQVKPGTYSAYR

-1597 VAALRYINAEYDQ
+1597 VAALRYVNATYDQ

-1617 GYQAGGP
+1617 GYQTGGP
-1624 VKRSKTGGRGPK
+1624 VYPGKRGGRGPK
-1636 DTIPAWLADGEFVVN
+1636 DTIPVWLSEGEFVVN

-1687 GVGIDA
+1687 GIGVDA

-1700 AAMSMGPEG
+1700 AASSLGPQG

-1730 GQLAQSLAD
+1730 GQLAQGLAD
-1739 DTISTAATSLAEQVD
+1739 DTINTAATSLAEQVD
-1754 AGYSDARLSREVQV
+1754 AGYSDERLAREVQV
-1768 AQAAGRGGQRGVG
+1768 AQAAGRGAHAGGG
-1781 TAVAERPP
+1781 TAVAERPA
-1789 RPINVNAPGYDR
+1789 RPINVQANGYDR
-1801 RDLVA
+1801 RELVA
-1806 GIREAVNIERWE
+1806 GVREAISIERWE
-1818 QGF
+1818 QGFG